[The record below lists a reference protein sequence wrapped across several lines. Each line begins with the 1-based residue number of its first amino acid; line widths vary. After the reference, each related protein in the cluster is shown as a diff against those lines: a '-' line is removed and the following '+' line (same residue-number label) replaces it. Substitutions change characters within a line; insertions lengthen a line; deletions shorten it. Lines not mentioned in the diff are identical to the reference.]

1 MVHGGYRGRILLPA
15 TLVALALAGCGDKTL
30 PAPAPAPAPPPVQ
43 LPSGVRGG
51 EPREPLDRAV
61 DRLRTALHD
70 QDCAA
75 LLGLFHPDVGAPA
88 PVTCQGTLRGFIGA
102 TVVASQRFDSA
113 ALIRF
118 RLRKGGLV
126 EVIEALDRTGHFRL
140 VFFAGE
146 ARSPQAPNAD
156 ADRYAAA
163 ALQAIK
169 AGRCKDLAAY
179 FARYAPG
186 ASTGP
191 EICALRHVR
200 LIRDALRAAH
210 GQQLGR
216 VGGNGSV
223 AFYTLRLDDRTPYT
237 VVLIA
242 LGVGAYRYGYGV
254 RSG

>member
-1 MVHGGYRGRILLPA
+1 MIRRLL
-15 TLVALALAGCGDKTL
+15 LVVLTALAVTGCGDKTL
-30 PAPAPAPAPPPVQ
+30 DAPPPAPPPPPVH
-43 LPSGVRGG
+43 LPLGVRGG
-51 EPREPLDRAV
+51 EPREQLDQAVGRLQAALRA
-61 DRLRTALHD
+61 
-70 QDCAA
+70 QDCGA
-75 LLGLFHPDVGAPA
+75 LLALFHPDVGAPA
-88 PVTCQGTLRGFIGA
+88 PATCRGTLRGFIGA
-102 TVVASQRFDSA
+102 KVVATQRFDSA

-126 EVIEALDRTGHFRL
+126 EVIEVLDRTGHFRL
-140 VFFAGE
+140 IFFAGE

-169 AGRCKDLAAY
+169 AGRCSDLAAY

-186 ASTGP
+186 ASTGR

-200 LIRDALRAAH
+200 LMRAALRAA
-210 GQQLGR
+210 GTQLLGR
-216 VGGNGSV
+216 LGGNGSV
-223 AFYTLRLDDRTPYT
+223 AFYALRLDGRTPYT

-242 LGVGAYRYGYGV
+242 LGAGAYRYGYGV